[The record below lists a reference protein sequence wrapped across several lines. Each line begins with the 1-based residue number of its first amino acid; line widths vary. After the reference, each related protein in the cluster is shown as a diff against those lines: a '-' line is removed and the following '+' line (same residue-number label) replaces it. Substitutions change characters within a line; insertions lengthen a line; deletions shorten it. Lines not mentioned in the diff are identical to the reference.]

1 MEMTSF
7 IFITLLFFYIVYV
20 FFLDEDKDL
29 LERRLMRF
37 SQPKADFKPETES
50 NKIDIRQAFAELL
63 KPLIAGSLK
72 KGKQKTLKQLLL
84 EAGYPSEDE
93 EVFKFM
99 AYKIFFAVFGLI
111 LGLLIAVFSK
121 LSIDVVLMLCLIT
134 PFTCYVMPD
143 FRLKRIIKNRSDEIT
158 YNLPDAL
165 DLLTVC
171 VEAGLG
177 LDAALTKVSQEQTR
191 TSPILAKELGRVSK
205 DIQAGIFRQDAFRNL
220 VNRNNVP
227 DLKTFVALLI
237 QTDKLGTS
245 IGQSLRTY
253 SDTIRTKRRQRVET
267 LAQQASVKMVIPL
280 ILFILPVIML
290 VLLGPAFMNLIK
302 GIKGAAF

>member
-1 MEMTSF
+1 MEMLSF
-7 IFITLLFFYIVYV
+7 IIIVILLFYLLYV
-20 FFLDEDKDL
+20 FFLNDDNDL
-29 LERRLMRF
+29 LERRLMKF
-37 SQPKADFKPETES
+37 SQPKEDFKHEDES
-50 NKIDIRQAFAELL
+50 KKIDIRQAFAELL

-84 EAGYPSEDE
+84 EAGLPSEDE
-93 EVFKFM
+93 EVFKFI

-111 LGLLIAVFSK
+111 MGFIIAISIK
-121 LSIDVVLMLCLIT
+121 LSMEIRFIICLIT
-134 PFTCYVMPD
+134 PITCYIMPD
-143 FRLKRIIKNRSDEIT
+143 VRLKRVIKNRADEIT

-177 LDAALTKVSQEQTR
+177 LDAALTKVAQEQTR
-191 TSPILAKELGRVSK
+191 SAPILAKELGRVSK
-205 DIQAGIFRQDAFRNL
+205 DIQAGIFRQEAFRNL

-290 VLLGPAFMNLIK
+290 VLLGPAFMNLVK
-302 GIKGAAF
+302 GIKGATF

>member
-1 MEMTSF
+1 MEMLSF
-7 IFITLLFFYIVYV
+7 FLITILFFYILYLL
-20 FFLDEDKDL
+20 FLDNDNDL
-29 LERRLMRF
+29 LARRLMRF
-37 SQPKADFKPETES
+37 SQPKEDFKHEYES
-50 NKIDIRQAFAELL
+50 KKVDIKQAFTELL
-63 KPLIAGSLK
+63 KPLIVGSLK

-93 EVFKFM
+93 EVFKFI

-111 LGLLIAVFSK
+111 FGFIISVSCK
-121 LSIDVVLMLCLIT
+121 LSVDLLLLMCLIT
-134 PFTCYVMPD
+134 PMTFYIMPD

-158 YNLPDAL
+158 FNLPDAL

-177 LDAALTKVSQEQTR
+177 LDAALTKVSHEQMR

-205 DIQAGIFRQDAFRNL
+205 DIQSGVFRHEAFRNL

-253 SDTIRTKRRQRVET
+253 SDTIRIKRRQRVET

-290 VLLGPAFMNLIK
+290 VLLGPAFINLIK
-302 GIKGAAF
+302 GIKGAAL